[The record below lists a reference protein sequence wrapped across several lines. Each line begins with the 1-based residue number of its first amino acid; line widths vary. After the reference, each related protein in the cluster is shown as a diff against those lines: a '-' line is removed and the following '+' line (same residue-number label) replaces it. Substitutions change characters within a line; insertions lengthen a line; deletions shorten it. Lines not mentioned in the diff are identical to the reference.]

1 MHTFRVPN
9 LSVANSMMTLPPVSV
24 LGGVLAGA
32 GILGRMHDTGR
43 IETSLETMLSH
54 LRSTRSD
61 VRHWLMAGH
70 DAWQPQNRIVTYN
83 RLWRS
88 LSKRVQLPPGLWSE
102 EYSITSDR
110 GIRFFGFMEIQD
122 PTVASILPVLGS
134 ERACTLVAS
143 WGVDPTDELTTIAKK
158 GWEPPHL
165 GPPKEIV
172 QAACR
177 MDIGVYSRVGDFDA
191 VIAGTAFI
199 ARPRWIDTLFSDA
212 D

>member
-1 MHTFRVPN
+1 M
-9 LSVANSMMTLPPVSV
+9 LTLPPISV

-32 GILGRMHDTGR
+32 GILGRIHDAGR
-43 IETSLETMLSH
+43 SETSLKTMLSH

-88 LSKRVQLPPGLWSE
+88 LSKRVQLPPGQWSE

-110 GIRFFGFMEIQD
+110 GIKFFGFMEVQD
-122 PTVASILPVLGS
+122 PTVASIFPVLGS
-134 ERACTLVAS
+134 ERACALVAS
-143 WGVDPTDELTTIAKK
+143 WGVDPTDELTSIVKK
-158 GWEPPHL
+158 GWERPHR
-165 GPPKEIV
+165 GPPQEII

-177 MDIGVYSRVGDFDA
+177 MDIGVYSMVGDFDS
-191 VIAGTAFI
+191 ITAGTAFI
-199 ARPRWIDTLFSDA
+199 ARPRWIDALFSDR